1 MFYLIVKAQVG
12 GMEAVAAASFFQ
24 HSQQEREVC
33 YTEFWGWWR
42 FQICYSLTHSLHGA
56 GYYL

>member
-33 YTEFWGWWR
+33 YTEFWG
-42 FQICYSLTHSLHGA
+42 
-56 GYYL
+56 